1 VLLAGVLVAYP
12 SIGEVDNAR
21 LALLRV
27 GLARWKAM
35 VRLQTQ
41 RGPLRRLEQCRFAGQ
56 WGVSATFRDHN
67 PAALPVSPALLQDA
81 HAACSVTARGVLY
94 AEGQQ
99 QQQQKPHKSAS
110 APARRPAAAV

>member
-1 VLLAGVLVAYP
+1 MLLAGVLVAYP

-35 VRLQTQ
+35 ARLQTQ
-41 RGPLRRLEQCRFAGQ
+41 RGPLRGLEQCRFARQ
-56 WGVSATFRDHN
+56 RCVAAILRDHN

-81 HAACSVTARGVLY
+81 HAVSARGV
-94 AEGQQ
+94 
-99 QQQQKPHKSAS
+99 
-110 APARRPAAAV
+110 RRGAAAAT